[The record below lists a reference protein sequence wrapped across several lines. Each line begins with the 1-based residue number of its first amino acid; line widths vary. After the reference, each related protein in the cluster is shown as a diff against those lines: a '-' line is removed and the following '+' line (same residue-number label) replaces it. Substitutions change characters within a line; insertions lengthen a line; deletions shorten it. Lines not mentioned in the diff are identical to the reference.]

1 MAGRSRIKPKSGTD
15 LDAGEEALVLLR
27 ILELGER
34 NIQEGKTVPLAEAM
48 RRLRQRLAKTRTKT
62 RHAISKP

>member
-1 MAGRSRIKPKSGTD
+1 MAGRSRIIPKNAAD
-15 LDAGEEALVLLR
+15 LDAAEEALVLLR

-34 NIQEGKTVPLAEAM
+34 DIKKGKTVPLAEAM
-48 RRLRQRLAKTRTKT
+48 RRLRQRLAKRRTKT